1 MSPLDASFLHVE
13 DDVNHMHIGSV
24 GIFEG
29 PPPASFDVESMVAAK
44 LSDVPRYRQKVRFV
58 PLELG
63 RPVWV
68 DDPHFNLTYHLRR
81 TALPAPGGSIELR
94 SLVGRVMAQQLDR
107 SKPLW
112 EMWIVEGLE
121 DDHWAIIS
129 KTHHCMVDGIA
140 GTDLLT
146 AILDKSPEPPAR
158 ENDWWTPSDEPSS
171 SRLFADALRE
181 RLSSPYEQFRAARA
195 ALRTPRQLAERAT
208 EIAKGAAASA
218 GVLRPNVESSLN
230 GPIGPH
236 RRWAWARTTL
246 ADVKTVRTALGGT
259 VNDIVLS
266 VITRGFRDLLVGR
279 GEDTTDRVVRTLVPV
294 SVRSPGERGEYN
306 NKVSGII
313 AELPVRIED
322 PFERLV
328 ALREQMDRLKESGM
342 AVAAEVLTSMTGFAP
357 PMLLALGTRV
367 ATRFLSGTRN
377 INTVT
382 TNVPGPQFP
391 LYACGRQMLEAF
403 PYVPLAA
410 PMRIGIA
417 IFSYNG
423 NLAFGVTGDWET
435 AADIDVLCQGIEDGM
450 RELEKLAAERGTQNT
465 KAPSTSV

>member
-1 MSPLDASFLHVE
+1 MNRMSPLDASFLHVE
-13 DDVNHMHIGSV
+13 DDANHMHIGSV

-29 PPPASFDVESMVAAK
+29 PPPSSFDIEEMVLSK
-44 LSDVPRYRQKVRFV
+44 LPDVPRYRQKVRFV
-58 PLELG
+58 PLDLG

-68 DDPHFNLTYHLRR
+68 DDPHFNLSYHLRR

-107 SKPLW
+107 AKPLW

-121 DDHWAIIS
+121 DDHWALIS
-129 KTHHCMVDGIA
+129 KTHHSMVDGIA

-146 AILDKSPEPPAR
+146 TILDKSPEPPPRAT
-158 ENDWWTPSDEPSS
+158 DGWTPESEPSG
-171 SRLFADALRE
+171 RKLFSDALVE
-181 RLSSPYEQFRAARA
+181 RVTSPYEQFRAARA
-195 ALRTPRQLAERAT
+195 ALRAPRQLVERTT
-208 EIAKGAAASA
+208 EIARGAAAAA
-218 GVLRPNVESSLN
+218 GILRPTPESSLN

-259 VNDIVLS
+259 VNDVVLS
-266 VITRGFRDLLVGR
+266 VITRGFRDLLQSR
-279 GEDTTDRVVRTLVPV
+279 GEDVSDRVVRTLVPV
-294 SVRSPGERGEYN
+294 SVRTPGERGEYN

-313 AELPVRIED
+313 AELPVRIDD
-322 PFERLV
+322 PYERLV
-328 ALREQMDRLKESGM
+328 SIREQMDRLKSSGM
-342 AVAAEVLTSMTGFAP
+342 AVAAEVLTSLSGFAP

-367 ATRFLSGTRN
+367 ATRFTSGTRN
-377 INTVT
+377 VNTVT

-403 PYVPLAA
+403 PYVPLAS
-410 PMRIGIA
+410 PVRIGIA

-435 AADIDVLCQGIEDGM
+435 AADIDVLCRAIEDGM
-450 RELEKLAAERGTQNT
+450 RELEKVSAEAQTH
-465 KAPSTSV
+465 